1 MTSPRGLWFF
11 LCCFLLFFLFFLCF
25 VAAEVIPRQCPWD
38 TTGGLRYRTSPLPVD
53 DESGPRLTEPWTHT
67 PFCLTTKSERY
78 PERFCVYSA
87 SAFNDNRGLS
97 MAATP
102 DVAAS
107 VFDAANNAT
116 AAYEHRFHILGQ
128 EEIQY
133 DEFEQEVELPYEVVP
148 IPDMGKGVIATRKIK
163 QFDTIMTGF
172 PAMIIDN
179 TFFPQEEDM
188 APLEGLRLYQRALDQ
203 LTDQGRIL
211 NMAKSWGGD
220 MHVVEDELRTNAFG
234 MTLAGRKV

>member
-1 MTSPRGLWFF
+1 M
-11 LCCFLLFFLFFLCF
+11 
-25 VAAEVIPRQCPWD
+25 VV
-38 TTGGLRYRTSPLPVD
+38 
-53 DESGPRLTEPWTHT
+53 
-67 PFCLTTKSERY
+67 
-78 PERFCVYSA
+78 
-87 SAFNDNRGLS
+87 
-97 MAATP
+97 TP

-211 NMAKSWGGD
+211 NMAKSRGGD
-220 MHVVEDELRTNAFG
+220 MHVVEDVIRTNAFG
-234 MTLAGRKV
+234 MTLAGRKVKGLYPEIAVRCVWLLTPQMLATRPAKDWCD

>member
-1 MTSPRGLWFF
+1 MTSPRGSRTHSSRF
-11 LCCFLLFFLFFLCF
+11 LSLLPYYLCF

-78 PERFCVYSA
+78 PERSSVYSA
-87 SAFNDNRGLS
+87 SAFNDNRVLS
-97 MAATP
+97 MAVTP
-102 DVAAS
+102 DVASS

-203 LTDQGRIL
+203 LTDLGRIL
-211 NMAKSWGGD
+211 IMAKS
-220 MHVVEDELRTNAFG
+220 
-234 MTLAGRKV
+234 